1 MLYFSYGSN
10 MSIKRLQSRVP
21 SARFISTA
29 FLCQHELR
37 FHKESDDG
45 SGKCDAYKTGRMEDS
60 VWGVVF
66 EIAADEKS
74 VLDEKENL
82 GHGYDEKEV
91 TLTTPAGE
99 TLRAAFTYYA
109 IRIAQK
115 LKPYNWYLYHALVG
129 AEESGLPREYVER
142 IRQVKTIK
150 DPIDDRRAE
159 EMAIYAAE

>member
-99 TLRAAFTYYA
+99 TLSIMRSVLPKSENRIIGICIMLWLVPKKAACLGNMSRGSDRLKRSKIQLT
-109 IRIAQK
+109 IGEQK
-115 LKPYNWYLYHALVG
+115 KWQFM
-129 AEESGLPREYVER
+129 LPNSVL
-142 IRQVKTIK
+142 
-150 DPIDDRRAE
+150 
-159 EMAIYAAE
+159 